1 MVLKKAWTHND
12 LSAIETIITKIFF
25 HTLLGGYY
33 YILHG
38 QNNKHF
44 FFIWN
49 LQALQQFMFLSLK
62 MSPLFYILSILINNY
77 SLMFYK
83 GYIARTDL
91 LWNQNIVNIMNEINE
106 I

>member
-12 LSAIETIITKIFF
+12 LSAIETIITKILF

-44 FFIWN
+44 FLYETYKLYNNSF
-49 LQALQQFMFLSLK
+49 FL
-62 MSPLFYILSILINNY
+62 
-77 SLMFYK
+77 
-83 GYIARTDL
+83 
-91 LWNQNIVNIMNEINE
+91 V
-106 I
+106 